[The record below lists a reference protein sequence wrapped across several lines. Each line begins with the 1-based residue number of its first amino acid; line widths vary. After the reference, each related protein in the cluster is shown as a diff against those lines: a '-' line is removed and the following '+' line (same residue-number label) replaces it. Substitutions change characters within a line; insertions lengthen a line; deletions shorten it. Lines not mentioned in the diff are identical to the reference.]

1 MFSFRPENPDSLMS
15 SKSVLSAEWSDELK
29 GGKAV
34 HLSGIFDKLSYEVR
48 KALAV
53 ESEKYSFSTAH
64 CALKSDDVHVSNM
77 HFLIESIRRNVP
89 IIDPHKYG
97 DRVENRNLPTALQEQ
112 KEIFLLPTMQ
122 VSNLLHLE
130 IQVLLTE
137 TGKEQKMNFNNIF
150 CIIPQTFIPF
160 FCRFVI
166 H

>member
-1 MFSFRPENPDSLMS
+1 MNSKNSL
-15 SKSVLSAEWSDELK
+15 SVEWSDELI

-48 KALAV
+48 KALSV

-77 HFLIESIRRNVP
+77 HFLIQSIRRTVP
-89 IIDPHKYG
+89 IVDPDKSSDG
-97 DRVENRNLPTALQEQ
+97 FENRNLPTALQEQ

-137 TGKEQKMNFNNIF
+137 TGKEQKMNSSNNF
-150 CIIPQTFIPF
+150 CIIPWTYIPF
-160 FCRFVI
+160 FCRFVF
-166 H
+166 HY